1 MNIEFCVPGEPQ
13 GKARPKFKRLKSGK
27 SHTYTPDKTV
37 AYEKLTRTRYNHTA
51 PEDFRFDAGT
61 PLYLIVNAY
70 MRIPKSKPKY
80 QIRDMLAN
88 ILRPTKR
95 PDWDNIGKIISDALN
110 KAAYADDAQIVDA
123 HIIKW
128 YSDHPRVEVKIG
140 EIKDLQHSAADL

>member
-1 MNIEFCVPGEPQ
+1 MNIWFMVPGEPQ
-13 GKARPKFKRLKSGK
+13 GKARPKVTRTKSRK
-27 SHTYTPDKTV
+27 SLTYTPDKTV
-37 AYEKLTRTRYNHTA
+37 AYEELVRLRFTNVV
-51 PEDFRFDAGT
+51 PEGFRFDAGT

-88 ILRPTKR
+88 ILRPTKK

-128 YSDHPRVEVKIG
+128 YSNDPRVEVEIG
-140 EIKDLQHSAADL
+140 EIKDL

>member
-1 MNIEFCVPGEPQ
+1 MNIWFMVPGEPQ
-13 GKARPKFKRLKSGK
+13 GKARPKVTRTKTGK

-37 AYEKLTRTRYNHTA
+37 AYEKLVRTQYTHNA
-51 PEDFRFDAGT
+51 PEDFQFESGT

-88 ILRPTKR
+88 ILRPTKK

-128 YSDHPRVEVKIG
+128 YSNDPRVEVEIG
-140 EIKDLQHSAADL
+140 EIKDL